1 MKETTQQWLNFA
13 ETDLLACEKL
23 ISDDQLTTVVTFHA
37 QQVVEK
43 CFKAIIEEE
52 SLPFNKIHSVSRLYG
67 LIQNKITFPVDGILL
82 QKIDAVYT
90 TSRYPGDFG
99 LMPDGTATKRFAGEL
114 FEFAKSI
121 FENTL
126 KQLINSPK

>member
-52 SLPFNKIHSVSRLYG
+52 SLPFNKIHSVSRL
-67 LIQNKITFPVDGILL
+67 
-82 QKIDAVYT
+82 
-90 TSRYPGDFG
+90 
-99 LMPDGTATKRFAGEL
+99 
-114 FEFAKSI
+114 
-121 FENTL
+121 
-126 KQLINSPK
+126 